1 MANDSR
7 RKDTP
12 PPTETT
18 RLVQRTTVALAQP
31 DLGLVAGVPPLAIL
45 PQPVDLLRTDD
56 LLFLRCS
63 FVNLTWNASQAG
75 APPSLVRNT
84 KNRPAFLVV
93 TLPPQHVIER
103 AFFQTAAGALPGAT
117 NPPGKPDPDAGR
129 GGGPLEVPPVF
140 ASLAARSRLVFKVTD
155 QQIVYTVE
163 GILQAMATLE
173 LVVAP
178 HAVPPPP
185 PLILRPWRDL
195 VSSGQLNL
203 AALTRAAAAGQGKR
217 AQALPADEVAANA
230 VALARVN
237 RTAVSLERR
246 FGQET
251 ALQAVAAVRVGELID
266 VSKVIGVGVLTQ
278 PPPLPAAPGANE
290 TSIELPWRLVVSP
303 NGRAAWAHSLQ
314 AVGHDARVELW
325 HTRLGLRATARDGT
339 PLVDEIPTYY
349 RTIRAIWSRDF
360 DETGHPFHSPPV
372 LVDFP
377 TQDPADNPPLNVRTS
392 LNSRD
397 RMMLVHETSNFHL
410 TRQRAD
416 WAPPAVPVEQM
427 MLSALGGWLKS
438 RVEFPTLPDGPLT
451 IEEWKH
457 RAGMGRDHEV
467 KVVYA
472 GFLLPFGH
480 KVSLVKLT
488 QRKIARGPNG
498 PVAYLFQRMFIVV
511 REPEKQFTA
520 ATVLNG
526 DTRADLAMPL
536 KTVRILT
543 AVTPD
548 LDNPMLHSLSSNGF
562 LFVPYV
568 GGTPFPFKL
577 VAVDVEGTM
586 VEFRAPLCFM
596 DRGLND
602 ASFTDPGQP
611 GLARSVA
618 AYNGD
623 AQTAERRMPLEG
635 QRLAFAGSRKP
646 DDTMLATNALTFD
659 VAVLPNAA
667 SVPQD
672 DPRFLPILRNAEAV
686 VPAMSALAGQATSVT
701 LRYPQAYRQRGFTD
715 NTAEVF
721 LELVTK
727 SPMEFAGQ
735 GDRSGGF
742 VTPSLNVSALSRL
755 TGPIGGDP
763 ADAIGAPG
771 SPGTFDPAKFFDG
784 VKAKLFGVV
793 KLTDLLKA
801 FGFDPSKVPAFI
813 AQSLDAATTLI
824 DNARRLLAAAQQ
836 VEAQAG
842 AAATALRTALQTFVT
857 DVGTLTANPANPSDL
872 SGDLTAVKGA
882 LGGFISA
889 VNGLEA
895 LPRPQRVQVVGIAQ
909 RIQEQVGDAAGAAAL
924 LQQLARGELLPDV
937 VTARL
942 DWSTD
947 IPRWPSGSVDDAI
960 LSPVDASH
968 HPIEAATLSL
978 AVEVQAP
985 TKPGRNPTALVSCSI
1000 SPVDLRLIG
1009 PATFL
1014 ILHFEKLEFSIE
1026 PGRKPDVNV
1035 AFRDPDGI
1043 EFAGPLSFVS
1053 TLKDMIPFNGFS
1065 DPPSLDVTA
1074 EGVKA
1079 VFDLSIPSLGVGV
1092 MSLENIALGAHF
1104 SVPFIDESLEV
1115 GFNFCTRE
1123 NPFRLTVMLFGGGGF
1138 FGITLTPDGVRILE
1152 ASFEFGAEI
1161 SIDLGVASG
1170 GVSVM
1175 AGIYFKLEM
1184 VGGNTDATLTGY
1196 FRLRGEV
1203 DVLGLISASIELYL
1217 ELTYETAT
1225 GKAVG
1230 RATLTIEISIFFLS
1244 FSVSIS
1250 CEKKFAGANGDPTFI
1265 DQMGLPA
1272 GAPPGTVRPWDLYC
1286 RAFA

>member
-1 MANDSR
+1 
-7 RKDTP
+7 
-12 PPTETT
+12 
-18 RLVQRTTVALAQP
+18 
-31 DLGLVAGVPPLAIL
+31 
-45 PQPVDLLRTDD
+45 VDLLRTDD

-63 FVNLTWNASQAG
+63 FINLTLSTPQSG
-75 APPSLVRNT
+75 QPPVLART
-84 KNRPAFLVV
+84 AKNRPAFLVV
-93 TLPPQHVIER
+93 TFPPQHVIER
-103 AFFQTAAGALPGAT
+103 AFFQTAAGVQTGGT
-117 NPPGKPDPDAGR
+117 NPPGKQDPDKGS
-129 GGGPLEVPPVF
+129 GDEPLVAPPVF
-140 ASLAARSRLVFKVTD
+140 ASLAASSRLVFKVLS

-163 GILQAMATLE
+163 GLLSAMATLD

-185 PLILRPWRDL
+185 PLIVRPWRDL

-203 AALTRAAAAGQGKR
+203 AALTTAVATGRVKG
-217 AQALPADEVAANA
+217 AQALPANEVAANA

-237 RTAVSLERR
+237 RTAVNLEQR
-246 FGQET
+246 FGAES
-251 ALQAVAAVRVGELID
+251 AIQAVAAVRVGELID
-266 VSKVIGVGVLTQ
+266 VSKVIGIGLLDQT
-278 PPPLPAAPGANE
+278 PPLPAAPGAAE

-303 NGRAAWAHSLQ
+303 NHKAAWAHSLQ
-314 AVGHDARVELW
+314 AVGHDTRVELW
-325 HTRLGLRATARDGT
+325 HTRLGLRAAAKDGT
-339 PLVDEIPTYY
+339 PTVDETSVYY
-349 RTIRAIWSRDF
+349 RTVRAIWSRDF
-360 DETGHPFHSPPV
+360 DETGHPFTSPPT
-372 LVDFP
+372 LADLP
-377 TQDPADNPPLNVRTS
+377 TSNPADNPPLTVRTT

-410 TRQRAD
+410 TRRRVA
-416 WAPPAVPVEQM
+416 WTPPAVPVEQM
-427 MLSALGGWLKS
+427 MLSSLGGWLKS
-438 RVEFPTLPDGPLT
+438 RVEFPTLPDPSPLS

-480 KVSLVKLT
+480 KASLVKLT
-488 QRKIARGPNG
+488 ERKIAKGPNG

-511 REPEKQFTA
+511 REVEKQFTSSV
-520 ATVLNG
+520 VLNG
-526 DTRADLAMPL
+526 DTRSDLAMPL
-536 KTVRILT
+536 TTVRILT

-548 LDNPMLHSLSSNGF
+548 LDDPVLHNLSSNGF

-568 GGTPFPFKL
+568 GGTQFPFKL

-596 DRGLND
+596 ERGLND
-602 ASFTDPGQP
+602 ASFTDPTQP
-611 GLARSVA
+611 GLAKTA
-618 AYNGD
+618 LAYNT
-623 AQTAERRMPLEG
+623 ATQTAERRMPLEG
-635 QRLAFAGSRKP
+635 QRLAFAGSKAT
-646 DDTMLATNALTFD
+646 DDTTLATNALTFD
-659 VAVLPNAA
+659 IAVLPNAA
-667 SVPQD
+667 SVAQD
-672 DPRFLPILRNAEAV
+672 SARFLPLLNNAEAV
-686 VPAMSALAGQATSVT
+686 VPAMSALAGAATSVT
-701 LRYPQAYRQRGFTD
+701 LRYPQGYRQRGFND

-721 LELVTK
+721 LELATK
-727 SPMEFAGQ
+727 APMEFAGQ
-735 GDRSGGF
+735 GDRSGGL

-763 ADAIGAPG
+763 AAAIGAPG

-801 FGFDPSKVPAFI
+801 VGFDASKVPTFI
-813 AQSLDAATTLI
+813 AQSLDAATTLV

-836 VEAQAG
+836 VEAQVG
-842 AAATALRTALQTFVT
+842 ATATALKTALQTFVT
-857 DVGTLTANPANPSDL
+857 DIGTLTANPASPPDL
-872 SGDLTAVKGA
+872 STDLTAIAGA
-882 LGGFISA
+882 LGAFITA
-889 VNGLEA
+889 VNGLDA
-895 LPRPQRVQVVGIAQ
+895 LPRPQRVQVAGIAE
-909 RIQEQVGDAAGAAAL
+909 RMKEQVADAAAAAAL
-924 LQQLARGELLPDV
+924 LQQLARGELLPEV

-947 IPRWPSGSVDDAI
+947 IPRWPSGSVGNAI
-960 LSPVDASH
+960 ISPVDAAH
-968 HPIEAATLSL
+968 NPIPAATLSL

-985 TKPGRNPTALVSCSI
+985 TKPGRDPTAMASCSI
-1000 SPVDLRLIG
+1000 SSVDLRLIG

-1014 ILHFEKLEFSIE
+1014 ILHFEKLEFSVE
-1026 PGRKPDVNV
+1026 PGKKPDVNV
-1035 AFRDPDGI
+1035 VFRDPEGI
-1043 EFAGPLSFVS
+1043 EFAGPLSFVN
-1053 TLKDMIPFNGFS
+1053 TLRKIIPFNGFS

-1074 EGVKA
+1074 EGIKA
-1079 VFDLSIPSLGVGV
+1079 GFDLSIPSLGVGV
-1092 MSLENIALGAHF
+1092 MSLENISLGAHF

-1184 VGGNTDATLTGY
+1184 VGGNTDATLSGY

-1250 CEKKFAGANGDPTFI
+1250 CEKKFAGANGDPSFV
-1265 DQMGLPA
+1265 DQMGLPP
-1272 GAPPGTVRPWDLYC
+1272 GAPPAQVRPWDLYC
-1286 RAFA
+1286 RAFADA